1 MIVGQVDTE
10 MTVMKKEVSIFK
22 FLETGGITHDA
33 GPYGEHQSQSD
44 GRGNEGKVWAITII
58 VVFTG
63 RNE

>member
-22 FLETGGITHDA
+22 FLETGGITHHA
-33 GPYGEHQSQSD
+33 GPYGEHQSQSE
-44 GRGNEGKVWAITII
+44 GRRNEGKVWAITII